1 MELEQRTTLEEL
13 GMDPENEGII
23 SDLLRFVSDK
33 EELYKEAG
41 KDWKRGYL
49 LYNSPGTDRSSL
61 IATMANFLEF
71 DICHLDLMG
80 LTSISELM
88 NVLVS
93 IRNRSLIAIKDFD
106 RWFANELTLSGLLKI
121 IHGLLSS
128 CGDEQIILLTTNPN
142 HIDRVDVALLRP
154 LNIDLYIHTCS
165 PLLKALPDGGE
176 IILLDSSEDSEQ
188 KPLVD
193 FYATNKA
200 YQSDVLVPNSED
212 KNTQVASRRQCMPEP
227 VRSLVDSTARISWA
241 DFDATDNRA
250 HLVRAY
256 QSGPVLFNSEERD
269 TGEGLTIYD
278 PGSHRTD
285 SLALIS
291 YEALLIREQPIDC
304 VPLLSLGRLALE
316 DCVQLEK
323 LPDLPRVTQ
332 INRVEQR
339 VTKLPRY
346 LGGSPAETG
355 MEGELVGQNEVAN
368 VFQRDFMGGPI
379 TLNTESGLI
388 MVSRPPDQHGERNT
402 SIACRALSRNV
413 ETGME
418 VEPVGQNQEAN
429 VSRRDFMYGPI
440 TLTDGLTFPECS
452 DAVAPS
458 QPMATILDTIPL
470 NGGSSE
476 CAFQVKNQSTQFTA
490 NPYPNCLVD
499 PQIPHPQIALTQILS
514 ENMERLEDRTNL
526 LAPQKEPLPDG
537 HVFGSVN
544 WTVRSCSDVALS
556 QPMTTIPHTTGC
568 SEYWRN
574 SLALLEEHLLEENDY
589 GSINLTAPSSFD
601 PGPSQPM
608 HTIPHTMPTIPQT
621 MPLLT
626 KRQDMRS
633 VRLKATYGNTTIKF
647 PLPSGFSELKEEVS
661 KRLEFERGSFK
672 LEYKDEEGDSV
683 LIACDDDVRDYLR
696 LLTSL
701 GNQVI
706 KLFVLDKDIFLPGFP
721 LLNQN
726 SSNSAAFSRASHC
739 FGLGFV
745 SYRLKL
751 VPNLISVMV
760 SMVSE

>member
-1 MELEQRTTLEEL
+1 MVLSLLCLSATILLALLNYNLYDLFQFTSCLSSYKFNELRFHMSDSPAWKSFEVLDSLPLGERSNSIRYLARRRTLTHKHCVRLKK
-13 GMDPENEGII
+13 
-23 SDLLRFVSDK
+23 SQDLLR
-33 EELYKEAG
+33 
-41 KDWKRGYL
+41 
-49 LYNSPGTDRSSL
+49 SL
-61 IATMANFLEF
+61 QR
-71 DICHLDLMG
+71 DCSGG
-80 LTSISELM
+80 LAPQCS
-88 NVLVS
+88 
-93 IRNRSLIAIKDFD
+93 
-106 RWFANELTLSGLLKI
+106 
-121 IHGLLSS
+121 
-128 CGDEQIILLTTNPN
+128 NPN
-142 HIDRVDVALLRP
+142 SDSFVRNIVFKVGRP
-154 LNIDLYIHTCS
+154 
-165 PLLKALPDGGE
+165 PDQHGE
-176 IILLDSSEDSEQ
+176 G
-188 KPLVD
+188 
-193 FYATNKA
+193 
-200 YQSDVLVPNSED
+200 
-212 KNTQVASRRQCMPEP
+212 NT
-227 VRSLVDSTARISWA
+227 STARE
-241 DFDATDNRA
+241 T
-250 HLVRAY
+250 
-256 QSGPVLFNSEERD
+256 
-269 TGEGLTIYD
+269 
-278 PGSHRTD
+278 
-285 SLALIS
+285 
-291 YEALLIREQPIDC
+291 
-304 VPLLSLGRLALE
+304 PLHY
-316 DCVQLEK
+316 VQ
-323 LPDLPRVTQ
+323 
-332 INRVEQR
+332 
-339 VTKLPRY
+339 
-346 LGGSPAETG
+346 TG

-379 TLNTESGLI
+379 ALNTESGLI

-402 SIACRALSRNV
+402 STACGTPSRNV

-429 VSRRDFMYGPI
+429 VFRGDFMYGQI
-440 TLTDGLTFPECS
+440 ALNTDGLTFPECS

-458 QPMATILDTIPL
+458 QPMSTILDTIPHL
-470 NGGSSE
+470 TGSSSE

-490 NPYPNCLVD
+490 NPYPNGLVD
-499 PQIPHPQIALTQILS
+499 PHPQIALTQILS
-514 ENMERLEDRTNL
+514 ETMESLEDSRNL
-526 LAPQKEPLPDG
+526 LAPRKEPLPEG
-537 HVFGSVN
+537 HIFGSVN

-556 QPMTTIPHTTGC
+556 QPMPTIPHTTGC

-589 GSINLTAPSSFD
+589 GSINLTAPSCFD
-601 PGPSQPM
+601 PGPSQPV
-608 HTIPHTMPTIPQT
+608 HTIPHTMPTIPQM

-626 KRQDMRS
+626 ERQDMRS